1 MTKHLIRPGTQVE
14 CAVRIDE
21 GKQEIDLRNAL
32 VYDSLDNKIIL
43 SDTDPQLLRSYVG
56 KRIAATYIDRSN
68 KTRMGVSGKIN
79 KILKNYKL
87 SSSQTVRAIILTRLS
102 DLKKFNLRFAFRVS
116 PPDDY
121 NIKLSAHFNERVEIS
136 DISALGIR
144 FRHKKIRN
152 YKLDQKIR
160 FHLKTKKKFFE
171 LYGRVVRIAPIRTI
185 RLQDQEL
192 VAVRLQDLDKKLEDS
207 LAITVRKIERHIAFN
222 NMLGL

>member
-79 KILKNYKL
+79 KILKNYA
-87 SSSQTVRAIILTRLS
+87 SS
-102 DLKKFNLRFAFRVS
+102 
-116 PPDDY
+116 
-121 NIKLSAHFNERVEIS
+121 IKSV
-136 DISALGIR
+136 G
-144 FRHKKIRN
+144 
-152 YKLDQKIR
+152 
-160 FHLKTKKKFFE
+160 
-171 LYGRVVRIAPIRTI
+171 
-185 RLQDQEL
+185 
-192 VAVRLQDLDKKLEDS
+192 
-207 LAITVRKIERHIAFN
+207 
-222 NMLGL
+222 